1 MKKRLCA
8 FAASAFL
15 VAAAA
20 PAAAAPLD
28 ESCALVDALV
38 AGGGAGGVQQLSQM
52 ADAWGESD
60 RAKLEPLMLPALSKF
75 NYARGQVYSIAAL
88 GDSVQEHLIVMNL
101 TKGGSVYMRVL
112 YEGNGSAISF
122 INIDFEPKFH
132 DILKKPVLMEPVELP
147 CN

>member
-15 VAAAA
+15 AAAAA

-38 AGGGAGGVQQLSQM
+38 AGGGAGGVRQLSEM
-52 ADAWGESD
+52 ARSWNEAD
-60 RAKLEPLMLPALSKF
+60 RAKLEPLMLPVLAKF
-75 NYARGQVYSIAAL
+75 NYARGEVYSIAAL
-88 GDSVQEHLIVMNL
+88 GDSLQEHLIVMNL
-101 TKGGSVYMRVL
+101 TSSGSVYMRVL
-112 YEGNGSAISF
+112 YEGNGSGISF
-122 INIDFEPKFH
+122 INVDFEAKFH